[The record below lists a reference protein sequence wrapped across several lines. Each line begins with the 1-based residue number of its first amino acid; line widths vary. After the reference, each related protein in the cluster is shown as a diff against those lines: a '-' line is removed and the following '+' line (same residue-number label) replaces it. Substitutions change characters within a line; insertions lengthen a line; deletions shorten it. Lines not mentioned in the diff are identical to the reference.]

1 MVNFDNKADK
11 ESLNMMKATIKL
23 LDLVFAT
30 K

>member
-23 LDLVFAT
+23 LDFGFAT